1 LNAYAV
7 PAADHLA
14 VADELLARLPSLID
28 ALSAARWARDPN
40 CGVYVADSMGADI
53 RLADAGTSDVS
64 GDWVNEIH
72 LTRSG
77 YKKAAVAWQQ
87 VIDPLLG

>member
-1 LNAYAV
+1 V
-7 PAADHLA
+7 S
-14 VADELLARLPSLID
+14 DELLARLRSLID

-40 CGVYVADSMGADI
+40 CAVYVADSMSADI
-53 RLADAGTSDVS
+53 LLADADSTDVS

-72 LTRSG
+72 LTRGG
-77 YKKAAVAWQQ
+77 YKKAAAAWQQ